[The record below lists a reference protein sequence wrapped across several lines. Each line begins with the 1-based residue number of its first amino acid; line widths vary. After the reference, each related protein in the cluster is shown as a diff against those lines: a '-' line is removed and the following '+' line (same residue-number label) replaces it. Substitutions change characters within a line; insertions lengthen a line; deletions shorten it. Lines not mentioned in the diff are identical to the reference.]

1 MNIPLTVRMRRS
13 GALELDAIL
22 AAVLLIAGILLGG
35 SSRPSFGNMALQ
47 FMGLGALLFAFV
59 RRDLV
64 PSGRIGLAAVV
75 LLILAAALPLLYT
88 IPLPPSIWTALPGR
102 DEAVRTYQAAS
113 IPLPWHAAG
122 LRAGTGIA
130 AALYL
135 LAPAA
140 VLLATARATET
151 QRWNLVYI
159 LLTLAAFSIFLGLAQ
174 AGLGNRNTIKVYGT
188 SSVNGALGFFANRN
202 HLATLLL
209 CAIPM
214 AAACSIRWLRGREPI
229 ERMTAIASAVLIA
242 LAILGIAATTARAG
256 LVLVLPMIFGA
267 MALFVRFRKLT
278 LPDSA
283 PRGKGR
289 AAGRWMLPVGLG
301 LALILGLALALHS
314 FGAALSGRV
323 QSQGLVDAGRLG
335 FYQVTSEAIRQ
346 YLPLGSGPT
355 TFTQVYAMR
364 EPVEQ
369 VASTFVNH
377 AHNDYLEITLEYGVI
392 GVVLVALFLAWFLWA
407 GATAWFGRAEPPSLL
422 GAAASVAIL
431 AVLLHSLGDYPLRTT
446 TMACVFALLCGL
458 LVPAP
463 HRVRRTSDA
472 ASQQRM
478 RRRVAAP

>member
-1 MNIPLTVRMRRS
+1 
-13 GALELDAIL
+13 
-22 AAVLLIAGILLGG
+22 
-35 SSRPSFGNMALQ
+35 MALQ
-47 FMGLGALLFAFV
+47 LMGLGALLFAFV
-59 RRDLV
+59 RRDRV
-64 PSGRIGLAAVV
+64 PDGPIGRVV
-75 LLILAAALPLLYT
+75 LILLVLAAALPLLYT
-88 IPLPPSIWTALPGR
+88 VPLPPSIWTALPGR
-102 DEAVRTYQAAS
+102 EEAVKTYQAAS

-140 VLLATARATET
+140 VLFATVRATET

-159 LLTLAAFSIFLGLAQ
+159 LLALVAVSVFLGLAQ
-174 AGLGNRNTIKVYGT
+174 AALGNRNTIKVYGT
-188 SSVNGALGFFANRN
+188 SSINGALGFFANRN

-209 CAIPM
+209 CAIPL
-214 AAACSIRWLRGREPI
+214 AAACSIRWSRGREPI
-229 ERMTAIASAVLIA
+229 ERMAAIAGAVLIG

-256 LVLVLPMIFGA
+256 LVLILPMIVGA

-278 LPDSA
+278 LSESDS
-283 PRGKGR
+283 RDEDR

-314 FGAALSGRV
+314 FGAALTGRV

-335 FYQVTSEAIRQ
+335 FYKVTGEAIEQ
-346 YLPLGSGPT
+346 YLPIGSGPT

-377 AHNDYLEITLEYGVI
+377 AHNDYYEIALEYGVF
-392 GVVLVALFLAWFLWA
+392 GVILVAVFLAWFLWA
-407 GATAWFGRAEPPSLL
+407 AATAWLGRANSPSLL
-422 GAAASVAIL
+422 GSAASVAIL

-463 HRVRRTSDA
+463 RRVRRTSDA